1 MSADESSGTLYVV
14 ATPIGNLGDLTRRA
28 EDVLTRVEIVAAE
41 DTRRTSVL
49 LDHIGHRVPNLLSY
63 HEHNKMRMTSEL
75 LQRLVSGDDVA
86 LVSDAGTPLVN
97 DPGAE
102 LVAAATTAGLKVVP
116 IPGASAITAA
126 LSVCPFSCYPFTYMG
141 FLPSKKSQRKQL
153 LQDYLAREDAL
164 VFFESPHRI
173 LETLNNLAELSN
185 RQVLLGRE
193 LTKQFET
200 IEIGTANEIIERGI
214 EARGEFVLIV
224 ELGAQTDASPAEHR
238 RVLKILLAELS
249 PSQVAR
255 TAAAI
260 LNTKK
265 SVLYDLALEMAKER

>member
-173 LETLNNLAELSN
+173 LETLNNLAELTN